1 MFCLISLEPPSL
13 THGLFRTMLLSSQ
26 VFGDFSVIFVLV
38 SSFQLVY
45 SLIPLGLES
54 TLCVI
59 GTLLNLL
66 GFVLWVKMW
75 SVWGTPTS
83 ACGSGHLSPA
93 AVGWLV
99 VMRLSIRSYQLLV
112 LLVPLYPFRVSVQL
126 FCQLLRAQC

>member
-54 TLCVI
+54 TLCVT

-66 GFVLWVKMW
+66 GFVLWPKTESILMNVPWALQKY
-75 SVWGTPTS
+75 VYS
-83 ACGSGHLSPA
+83 AIIG
-93 AVGWLV
+93 
-99 VMRLSIRSYQLLV
+99 QTV
-112 LLVPLYPFRVSVQL
+112 L
-126 FCQLLRAQC
+126 